1 MTVLS
6 YFAGHEQLE
15 MQKVN
20 KRLHYLVAMTQESRR
35 FRVPYFTKEYT
46 DTRKLRSAH
55 QNLGYSPRI
64 RFLLSALYF
73 AVSRRHRISLDS
85 FNVLQYIEENKMR
98 SQSLFHPYS
107 DKYVQF
113 CAGDEFMIH
122 LNLKALLMEE
132 NAISRELKAAL
143 RMANLYLEKFL
154 QINNGIVREE
164 SSSETF
170 GSRM

>member
-6 YFAGHEQLE
+6 YFAVHEQLE

-35 FRVPYFTKEYT
+35 FRVPYFTQEYT
-46 DTRKLRSAH
+46 DTRKLRCAH

-73 AVSRRHRISLDS
+73 AVSRRHWISLDS
-85 FNVLQYIEENKMR
+85 LNVLQYIEENKMR
-98 SQSLFHPYS
+98 IQSLFHPYS
-107 DKYVQF
+107 DKYVQV
-113 CAGDEFMIH
+113 CAGDEFAIH

-143 RMANLYLEKFL
+143 HMSNLYLEKFL
-154 QINNGIVREE
+154 
-164 SSSETF
+164 
-170 GSRM
+170 

>member
-15 MQKVN
+15 IQKVN

-35 FRVPYFTKEYT
+35 FRVPYFTQEYT
-46 DTRKLRSAH
+46 DTRKLLSAH

-73 AVSRRHRISLDS
+73 AVSRRYRISQQRSCAQAGTDGPYMSTALDS
-85 FNVLQYIEENKMR
+85 LNVLQYIEENKMR
-98 SQSLFHPYS
+98 ITSLFHPS
-107 DKYVQF
+107 PDKYVQV

-143 RMANLYLEKFL
+143 QMANLYLE
-154 QINNGIVREE
+154 
-164 SSSETF
+164 
-170 GSRM
+170 